1 MPSIPQMG
9 AVWNFWG
16 ITQNGIV
23 NGAGDPE
30 QLWDTMITNIERA
43 IES

>member
-1 MPSIPQMG
+1 MG

-16 ITQNGIV
+16 TTQNGIV
-23 NGAGDPE
+23 TGAGDPE
-30 QLWDTMITNIERA
+30 QLWDNMITNIERA